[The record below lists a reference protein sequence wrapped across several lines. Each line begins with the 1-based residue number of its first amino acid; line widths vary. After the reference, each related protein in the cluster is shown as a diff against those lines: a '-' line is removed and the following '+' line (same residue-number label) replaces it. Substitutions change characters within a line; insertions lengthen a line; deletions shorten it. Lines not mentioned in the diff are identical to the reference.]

1 MKETHK
7 YDDIIGLPHHV
18 SAKRAPMSLVDR
30 GAQFSPFA
38 ALTGFDAAIAETAR
52 RTDDPIDLADGG
64 KAMVDEKLRR
74 LLEMEGAGVSVTYF
88 RPDSRK
94 AGGAYVSHAGR
105 VKKVDAYAQAL
116 VLTDGTA
123 VPFDA
128 ILDIDI
134 EQEDSYGNDS
144 QTSTSR

>member
-18 SAKRAPMSLVDR
+18 SAKRAPMSMVDR

-52 RTDDPIDLADGG
+52 LTDDPIDLADGG
-64 KAMVDEKLRR
+64 KALVDEKLRR
-74 LLEMEGAGVSVTYF
+74 LLDLEAPSVTVTHF

-94 AGGAYVSHAGR
+94 AGGAYVSTTGT
-105 VKKVDAYAQAL
+105 VKKVDPYTQS
-116 VLTDGTA
+116 VSLTDGTA
-123 VPFDA
+123 IPFEA
-128 ILDIDI
+128 IIDI
-134 EQEDSYGNDS
+134 EIGE
-144 QTSTSR
+144 